1 MALLPSKQPSSP
13 SASAKWLDRIL
24 KQGDLGIAV
33 IMIAIIGLMMV
44 PLPTFFLDILLT
56 LNIALGLL
64 VLMVS
69 LYVDRPLDFSTFPTL
84 LLVLTLFRLALNI
97 SSTRLVLLQA
107 DAGKVIETFGSFV
120 IGGNYIVG
128 ILIFIILVVVQFVVI
143 TNGAGRISEVAA
155 RFTLDAMPGKQMAI
169 DADLNSGLID
179 EEQAKERRRDVQR
192 EADFYGSM
200 DGASKFVRGDAIAGI
215 IITFINII
223 GGILIGAFQLGMPV
237 VQAMQ
242 RYTVLTIGDGLVSQ
256 IPAMVI
262 AIASGILVSRAA
274 GESQLGERVSRQL
287 LNMPRGLLVVSF
299 FLLLLGLFTP
309 LPKIPFL
316 ILSTVLAGIAF
327 IMLREEKRQIDNGE
341 TPNTSGNIKA
351 LSGGKELTPALSPA
365 QTGMMSSRK
374 EPEDMIK
381 LLKVDPMELEIGYRL
396 IPLVDAEQGGDL
408 LERITKIRRQ
418 MALQLGLVL
427 PPIRVR
433 DNIQLKPRDY
443 SIKLRGVEVARGEV
457 HVGHYLAMNPGLA
470 SEQLEGVQTVEP
482 VFNLPAVWIS
492 EAQKE
497 RAEILGYTVFDPS
510 TVVATHLTEIV
521 KRYASDILT
530 RQDVQRLLDT
540 VKEEAPAV
548 VDELVPGLLSVGEIQ
563 RVLQNLLAERVSIRD
578 MIPILEALANHG
590 RATKDPDLLTEH
602 ARFSVA
608 RSICMPLRSPQG
620 MLPALTLA
628 AELEQIMSES
638 VARTDQGLT
647 LTLEPQIAQQI
658 VNNIAQK
665 VEETAGKGYHQPI
678 LLCSSKIRLVL
689 RRLTERA
696 LPMMTIL
703 SYNEVMA
710 QEAQIQTIGRV
721 DLSLQLS

>member
-1 MALLPSKQPSSP
+1 MALQPAKDTSTP
-13 SASAKWLDRIL
+13 SAPAQWLERGL
-24 KQGDLGIAV
+24 KQGDIGIAV
-33 IMIAIIGLMMV
+33 IMIAIICLMMV
-44 PLPTFFLDILLT
+44 PLPTWVLDILLT
-56 LNIALGLL
+56 LNVSLGLM

-69 LYVDRPLDFSTFPTL
+69 LYVNRPLDFSTFPTL
-84 LLVLTLFRLALNI
+84 LLVLTLFRLSLNI
-97 SSTRLVLLQA
+97 SSTRLILLQA
-107 DAGKVIETFGSFV
+107 NAGKVIETFGSFV
-120 IGGNYIVG
+120 IGGNYVVG

-179 EEQAKERRRDVQR
+179 EEQAKERRRDIQR

-215 IITFINII
+215 IITFVNVI
-223 GGILIGAFQLGMPV
+223 GGIIIGTLQLGMPV

-262 AIASGILVSRAA
+262 AIATGILVSRAA
-274 GESQLGERVSRQL
+274 GESKLGERVSRQL
-287 LNMPRGLLVVSF
+287 LNVPRGLLVVSF

-316 ILSTVLAGIAF
+316 ILSGLLTAIGF
-327 IMLREEKRQIDNGE
+327 IMMREEEREAEEDKATGG
-341 TPNTSGNIKA
+341 SKA
-351 LSGGKELTPALSPA
+351 LGSGKEIQPALAPA
-365 QTGMMSSRK
+365 QAGMLSTRK

-443 SIKLRGVEVARGEV
+443 SIKLRGIEVARGEV
-457 HVGHYLAMNPGLA
+457 HVGHYLAMNPGMVNDPLD
-470 SEQLEGVQTVEP
+470 GVQTVEP
-482 VFNLPAVWIS
+482 VFNLPAVWIT
-492 EAQKE
+492 EGQKE

-521 KRYASDILT
+521 KRYAADILT
-530 RQDVQRLLDT
+530 RQDVQRLLDS
-540 VKEEAPAV
+540 VREEAPAV
-548 VDELVPGLLSVGEIQ
+548 VDELMPSLLSVGEIQ
-563 RVLQNLLAERVSIRD
+563 RVLQNLLAERVSVRD
-578 MIPILEALANHG
+578 MIPILEALANHS

-602 ARFSVA
+602 ARLAVA
-608 RSICMPLRSPQG
+608 RSICQPLRSPQG

-628 AELEQIMSES
+628 AELEQIMTES
-638 VARTDQGLT
+638 VTRTDQGLT
-647 LTLEPQIAQQI
+647 LLLEPQIAQQV

-665 VEETAGKGYHQPI
+665 VEEMAGKGFHQPI

-696 LPMMTIL
+696 LPMLTVL

-721 DLSLQLS
+721 DLSLQVN

>member
-1 MALLPSKQPSSP
+1 VATQPAAPSSSP
-13 SASAKWLDRIL
+13 LSPAQYLERVL
-24 KQGDLGIAV
+24 KQGDIGIAF
-33 IMIAIIGLMMV
+33 IMIAIVCLMMV
-44 PLPTFFLDILLT
+44 PLPTWLLDVLLT
-56 LNIALGLL
+56 VNVTMGLV

-69 LYVDRPLDFSTFPTL
+69 LYVSRPLEFSTFPTL
-84 LLVLTLFRLALNI
+84 LLILTLFRLALNI
-97 SSTRLVLLQA
+97 SSTRLILLQA
-107 DAGKVIETFGSFV
+107 DAGKVIEAFGSFV

-179 EEQAKERRRDVQR
+179 EEQAKERRKDIQR

-215 IITFINII
+215 IITFINIL
-223 GGILIGAFQLGMPV
+223 GGIVIGVLQLNMEIMES
-237 VQAMQ
+237 MQ
-242 RYTVLTIGDGLVSQ
+242 KYTILTIGDGLVSQ
-256 IPAMVI
+256 IPSMVI
-262 AIASGILVSRAA
+262 AIATGVLVSRAA
-274 GESQLGERVSRQL
+274 GESNLGERVGRQL
-287 LNMPRGLLVVSF
+287 LNVPRGLIVVAF
-299 FLLLLGLFTP
+299 FLLLLALFTP

-316 ILSTVLAGIAF
+316 MLSALLGGMGY
-327 IMLREEKRQIDNGE
+327 IMIREEQAGPGDKPGATRAAAG
-341 TPNTSGNIKA
+341 S
-351 LSGGKELTPALSPA
+351 KEIQPALTPA
-365 QTGMMSSRK
+365 QTGMLSTRK
-374 EPEDMIK
+374 EPEDVIT

-418 MALQLGLVL
+418 MAMQLGLVL

-443 SIKLRGVEVARGEV
+443 SIKLRGVEVAHGEV
-457 HVGHYLAMNPGLA
+457 HVGHYLAMNPGMV
-470 SEQLEGVQTVEP
+470 SDPLEGVQTVEP
-482 VFNLPAVWIS
+482 VFNLPAVWIT
-492 EAQKE
+492 EGQKE

-540 VKEEAPAV
+540 VREEAPAV
-548 VDELVPGLLSVGEIQ
+548 IEELVPGLLSVGEIQ
-563 RVLQNLLAERVSIRD
+563 RVLQNLLAERVSVRD
-578 MIPILEALANHG
+578 MIPVLEALANHS

-602 ARFSVA
+602 ARLAVA
-608 RSICMPLRSPQG
+608 RSICQPLRTPQG
-620 MLPALTLA
+620 MLPSLTLA
-628 AELEQIMSES
+628 AELEQIMTES

-658 VNNIAQK
+658 VNNIARK
-665 VEETAGKGYHQPI
+665 VEELAAKGYHQPI

-689 RRLTERA
+689 RRMTERA
-696 LPMMTIL
+696 LPMLTVL

-721 DLSLQLS
+721 DLSLQLSN